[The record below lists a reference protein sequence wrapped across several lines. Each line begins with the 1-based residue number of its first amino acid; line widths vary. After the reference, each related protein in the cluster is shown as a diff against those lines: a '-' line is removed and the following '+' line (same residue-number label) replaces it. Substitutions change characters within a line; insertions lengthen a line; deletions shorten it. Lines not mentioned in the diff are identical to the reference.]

1 MLLDAVKRRFV
12 IFSQDTLSVS
22 HRASR
27 CVAMRRD
34 ASPHPTRCRP
44 DLARRPRD
52 VARIRER
59 RQASRRRRKRG
70 VRGFMFPLGI
80 PFSCLTAFRFT
91 STSRRC
97 TWNYRAGTCT
107 RAHTRT
113 HTRGNVR
120 VCSKP
125 YCQAGHETLPDRLPW
140 SASHETRYACQDR
153 LRETIACADVLAD
166 CCCNLALCD

>member
-1 MLLDAVKRRFV
+1 
-12 IFSQDTLSVS
+12 
-22 HRASR
+22 
-27 CVAMRRD
+27 MRRD
-34 ASPHPTRCRP
+34 ESRHPARCRP

-52 VARIRER
+52 VARICER

-97 TWNYRAGTCT
+97 TWNYRAVHTCIYTCMLT
-107 RAHTRT
+107 RVRA
-113 HTRGNVR
+113 NVR
-120 VCSKP
+120 ACSKP
-125 YCQAGHETLPDRLPW
+125 HCQTGHETLPDRLPW

-153 LRETIACADVLAD
+153 LGETIACADVLAD